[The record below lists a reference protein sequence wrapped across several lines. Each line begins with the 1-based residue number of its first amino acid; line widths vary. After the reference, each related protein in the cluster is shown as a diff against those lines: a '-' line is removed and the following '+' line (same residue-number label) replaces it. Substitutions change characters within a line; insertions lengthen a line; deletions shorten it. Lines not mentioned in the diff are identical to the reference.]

1 MSGSLAPPPRTGGA
15 PHPLSAFSKR
25 SAGPP
30 GAPSPS
36 STDPLAAR
44 RSTLLSAYSRYAN
57 PVSCA
62 TVPPPAIA
70 VSDSAPPPGSVA
82 RSAQLPPAQP
92 LMGSYA
98 TEAMR
103 RNPSSPTTQLSFAQ
117 LSGSP
122 SNPPHAAHPR
132 AAALDAPLATSPQP
146 PSSTTAA
153 GGPRIGGGSRYLV
166 PHYAFG
172 GETHPSFGGPP
183 PPVAQP
189 SAPSSAS
196 PPPPPPPAPPRGA
209 TRFFMEHTE
218 TGVQQER
225 VLPSVPSLAT
235 EASPLPSPALFSS
248 PPDPATA
255 PVGPPLATRV
265 SCAAL
270 ARPGGSSTSSNGRQ
284 PRRDSSEVASQWA
297 PTYSSKELRAFFGE
311 ANSLDETTTAAVAAH
326 HSRPSSRGSSTPEG
340 CAAASAAA
348 LEAGGRR
355 TPSGA
360 GQPPN
365 SGSGLRRSVPTFL
378 QPSGGDRVAQR
389 PLRAASSA
397 VNSAATVS
405 RGRQLLEAA
414 LTSRGIRRMPL
425 RNTPFD
431 SLSAHSQ
438 RQLSA
443 SLKKSQ
449 GTPISDT
456 EADAAVAELKAEG
469 CSEVR
474 DQLITSVA
482 NKSSDNDR
490 SAVIGTPLLSQE
502 LVTLR
507 NGLVSTGAGESVLSR
522 NVHQLMGGN
531 EESLTWDAALPLNE
545 QEGDS
550 KDLSVW
556 HNSLQQAGAPPRKP
570 DATRGDH
577 GSRADAASVD
587 THSSAPPGNRNF
599 HIGGGAA
606 APGAEVYALVNTLTP
621 CFSASGPLPTSA
633 IELSQNVLNAEG
645 TSADAS
651 DSAVAA
657 VAHVNPFCTM
667 TRESGGGSA
676 AALPPQQH
684 YTRYSGLQRGAPPSS
699 SYSASAGKV
708 SRVPLSCYPS
718 VDSSAREKPLN
729 PKVISTAEGTGE
741 AKLPLPPLPQQQ
753 HQQPLSAPGGGD
765 TTPATGPA
773 TGFTTPRGGGAGSI
787 PEAQQ
792 KPQHPLPPS
801 RPSSSHAPSGV
812 GRGSYA
818 ASPYVRDD
826 DARAVDGESPM
837 PLRPPSFDSVPRLE
851 GTQREAVEQGDV
863 EIGAI
868 DAGVHNC
875 TDSDDDGDAVRY
887 SMWDGPSDG
896 DGAAGQPLP
905 QSQPDQCA
913 EPPHWWVPNAGA
925 ANPFSTI
932 DTRAQPKQPHEVQ
945 QQSPPLPAE
954 QPQEQEQRQEAP
966 VDQSFHRE
974 LQPSALP
981 PQRLSMRAIY
991 DSSASRPHPG
1001 QASRR
1006 NQKLSEGSFSTGN
1019 PTEPL
1024 QRVTELQP
1032 SPHNAADTSS
1042 YHDYP
1047 SVSNPFLEPD
1057 ENPLFTTLS
1066 VPLPDGANATANS
1079 GVVRKPHQTLGSSL
1093 VSVRLAQAQQ
1103 ESPQYAEQLRSPNH
1117 LSTSSLEP
1125 SGPLPLSKGS
1135 PAPPVSVLDSITA
1148 LSPRLAGGDGAP
1160 GAASAPSDPAG
1171 VTTGTAAARTPGGT
1185 TLVNPFS
1192 KSAPNPNC
1200 YSSAASVSINCGCA
1214 LSGGTSLTSS
1224 FAGVAGRKKSRR
1236 SVAPCFAIFV
1246 GGAILPPGLQ
1256 SGNSRDRRGFPCI
1269 AVCFSLSSRSP
1280 VVTNSGWSPSG
1291 QPIPSASSRSASVRA
1306 TSLSGSNRA
1315 NTSPVPRPLGTGTL
1329 GGSIGSCVSFCSVK
1343 EALTARGS
1351 VVDRKGIRGTEYGR
1365 RYVRALTDAVLPCAL
1380 HADKW
1385 EAGDQATGT
1394 EVAKVMEALKGCILA
1409 PLGDVVEVM
1418 LMDVL
1423 PQKAEDGFVWKN
1435 NGGRRLAELL
1445 TQAAEAEVRRL
1456 ESTTSSR
1463 GPTANVAA
1471 AAGGTSTTRS
1481 SDALVPISPLNL
1493 ATSAVAYDLKERSSA
1508 LRRVEDLLCTG
1519 QRVEAVEAALAAHLH
1534 VHALLISM
1542 MCPTKDLYLRSVQAV
1557 MQHELLVTSPLAHA
1571 YSMFNEMPLPPFV
1584 LSPPRAGEEGGEE
1597 APASEQRGASEAAQ
1611 HPRQMFLRDQATLQR
1626 TWRRHAAVLLANF
1639 TRHSGGGLLQLAAT
1653 LQQFHL
1659 VVEAHTCL
1667 LLLHLTPLGMAGPA
1681 RAGAEPL
1688 PPASS
1693 LSPEDVE
1700 NLLPRS
1706 DQRQVMEE
1714 IRRRIGIV
1722 GGTYHPTQ
1730 GCRASFLT
1738 PVKTVLTQ
1746 LVQLVSARLDA
1757 RAPPLSLPESAEPP
1771 VLFHGLPH
1779 GQPRDDV
1786 GYRMMQVLWL
1796 RELGLGTE
1804 AGQAL
1809 HALLQRMAPPLAFSL
1824 RAPPRTLNEL
1834 VYLFGGVPPPSR
1846 QPPPDAAD
1854 STTAAARGESAPES
1868 EATTQQPSPSTSSGL
1883 PSHSREGL
1891 PQDTGNAA
1899 AEIPSTNM
1907 LPPMPAT
1914 TEENHLAGLPLPL
1927 NPQQSSPG
1935 TQQHPLSLD
1944 RASPPSTSPGT
1955 AAAPL
1960 TRDQGAAA
1968 LQPPERSA
1976 PSQIPSTHQLQ
1987 AQRQP
1992 LLPPQRATPTTA
2004 SKAGKSRQPAPR
2016 RSRSLDALRNFFF
2029 RRGNSKAASEE
2040 KAEEAKPMHLD
2051 TEKPPAFDP
2060 VTGRWLFEETEE
2072 EKRLRELAKAGP
2084 PKMAPKAA
2092 APTASTTAA
2101 GPTSAPA
2108 AEAAASSPTLLGAA
2122 LPRQPAAD
2130 AARRPGL
2137 ACPGPGAPALA
2148 HAGGGMPAPRPA
2160 GGTPAIVGRN
2170 VIPSTMAGRGAA
2182 RPGGRPQYVDMF
2194 NSIN

>member
-1 MSGSLAPPPRTGGA
+1 
-15 PHPLSAFSKR
+15 
-25 SAGPP
+25 
-30 GAPSPS
+30 
-36 STDPLAAR
+36 
-44 RSTLLSAYSRYAN
+44 
-57 PVSCA
+57 
-62 TVPPPAIA
+62 
-70 VSDSAPPPGSVA
+70 
-82 RSAQLPPAQP
+82 
-92 LMGSYA
+92 
-98 TEAMR
+98 
-103 RNPSSPTTQLSFAQ
+103 
-117 LSGSP
+117 
-122 SNPPHAAHPR
+122 
-132 AAALDAPLATSPQP
+132 
-146 PSSTTAA
+146 
-153 GGPRIGGGSRYLV
+153 
-166 PHYAFG
+166 
-172 GETHPSFGGPP
+172 
-183 PPVAQP
+183 
-189 SAPSSAS
+189 
-196 PPPPPPPAPPRGA
+196 
-209 TRFFMEHTE
+209 MEHTE

-235 EASPLPSPALFSS
+235 EASPLP
-248 PPDPATA
+248 PP
-255 PVGPPLATRV
+255 ATRV
-265 SCAAL
+265 SGAAL

-284 PRRDSSEVASQWA
+284 SRRGSSEVAGQWA
-297 PTYSSKELRAFFGE
+297 PTHSSEELRAFFGE
-311 ANSLDETTTAAVAAH
+311 ANSLDETTTAAAAAH
-326 HSRPSSRGSSTPEG
+326 HSRPSSRGSNTP
-340 CAAASAAA
+340 ASLATASAAA

-378 QPSGGDRVAQR
+378 QPGGGDRVAQR

-397 VNSAATVS
+397 VDSAATVS

-414 LTSRGIRRMPL
+414 LTSRGTRHTPL
-425 RNTPFD
+425 RNTPFA
-431 SLSAHSQ
+431 SLSAHPQ

-443 SLKKSQ
+443 SLKESQ
-449 GTPISDT
+449 GTPISDRET
-456 EADAAVAELKAEG
+456 DAAVAELKAEG

-474 DQLITSVA
+474 DQLITALA
-482 NKSSDNDR
+482 NKSSDNGR
-490 SAVIGTPLLSQE
+490 SAVTGTPLLAQE

-507 NGLVSTGAGESVLSR
+507 HSLVSSGAGDSVLSR
-522 NVHQLMGGN
+522 NVRQLMGGN

-545 QEGDS
+545 QAGDS
-550 KDLSVW
+550 KDLSAW

-587 THSSAPPGNRNF
+587 SHPSAPPGNRNGY
-599 HIGGGAA
+599 IGGGAA

-621 CFSASGPLPTSA
+621 CFGARGPLPTSA
-633 IELSQNVLNAEG
+633 VELSQNALNAEG
-645 TSADAS
+645 TSAGAS

-657 VAHVNPFCTM
+657 MAHVKPFCTM
-667 TRESGGGSA
+667 TRKSGGGST

-684 YTRYSGLQRGAPPSS
+684 YTPYSGFQRGAPPSS
-699 SYSASAGKV
+699 SDSASAGKV
-708 SRVPLSCYPS
+708 SRVPLSCYPG
-718 VDSSAREKPLN
+718 VDSSAREKPRS
-729 PKVISTAEGTGE
+729 PKVISTAEGAGE
-741 AKLPLPPLPQQQ
+741 AKLPLPPLPWQQ
-753 HQQPLSAPGGGD
+753 HQQPLLASGGGD
-765 TTPATGPA
+765 TAPAAGPA

-792 KPQHPLPPS
+792 QKPQHPLPPS
-801 RPSSSHAPSGV
+801 RPSSSHAPSGMS
-812 GRGSYA
+812 RGSYA
-818 ASPYVRDD
+818 ASPYIRDE

-851 GTQREAVEQGDV
+851 GTHREAVEQGDV

-868 DAGVHNC
+868 DAGVLNC
-875 TDSDDDGDAVRY
+875 TDGGDNNAVRY
-887 SMWDGPSDG
+887 SMWDRPSDG

-913 EPPHWWVPNAGA
+913 EPPHSSVPNAGA

-932 DTRAQPKQPHEVQ
+932 HTRAQPKLPHEVQ
-945 QQSPPLPAE
+945 QQSPPPPTQ

-966 VDQSFHRE
+966 ADQSFHRE
-974 LQPSALP
+974 LQPSAHP
-981 PQRLSMRAIY
+981 PPKLSMRAIY

-1001 QASRR
+1001 QASLR
-1006 NQKLSEGSFSTGN
+1006 NKKLSEGSCSTGN

-1024 QRVTELQP
+1024 HRVTELQP

-1042 YHDYP
+1042 CHDYP

-1057 ENPLFTTLS
+1057 ENSLFTTLS
-1066 VPLPDGANATANS
+1066 APLPDGANASANS
-1079 GVVRKPHQTLGSSL
+1079 AVVRKPHQTLGSSL

-1103 ESPQYAEQLRSPNH
+1103 ESLQYAEQLRSPNH

-1125 SGPLPLSKGS
+1125 SGPLPLSKGT
-1135 PAPPVSVLDSITA
+1135 PAPPVSELDSITA

-1160 GAASAPSDPAG
+1160 GAASASSDPAS
-1171 VTTGTAAARTPGGT
+1171 VTMGTAAARTPGGT

-1200 YSSAASVSINCGCA
+1200 YSSAANVSINGGCA
-1214 LSGGTSLTSS
+1214 FSGGTSLTGS
-1224 FAGVAGRKKSRR
+1224 FAGGAGRKKSRR
-1236 SVAPCFAIFV
+1236 SVEPCFAIFV
-1246 GGAILPPGLQ
+1246 GGAVLPPGVQ
-1256 SGNSRDRRGFPCI
+1256 GGNSRDRRGFSCI
-1269 AVCFSLSSRSP
+1269 AVCFSPSSRSP
-1280 VVTNSGWSPSG
+1280 LVTNGGWSPSG

-1306 TSLSGSNRA
+1306 KSLSGSNRA

-1329 GGSIGSCVSFCSVK
+1329 GGSIGTCVSFCSVT

-1365 RYVRALTDAVLPCAL
+1365 RYVRALTEAVLPCAL

-1385 EAGDQATGT
+1385 EARDQATGT
-1394 EVAKVMEALKGCILA
+1394 EVARVMEALKGCVPA

-1418 LMDVL
+1418 LMDAL

-1445 TQAAEAEVRRL
+1445 TDAAEAEARRL
-1456 ESTTSSR
+1456 ESTASSR
-1463 GPTANVAA
+1463 GPTANVTA
-1471 AAGGTSTTRS
+1471 AAGGTSATRS

-1493 ATSAVAYDLKERSSA
+1493 ATGAVACDPKERSAA

-1519 QRVEAVEAALAAHLH
+1519 QRVEAVEAALEAHLH

-1571 YSMFNEMPLPPFV
+1571 YSMFNEMPLPPLV
-1584 LSPPRAGEEGGEE
+1584 LSPPRACEEGGEE
-1597 APASEQRGASEAAQ
+1597 APASGRGGASEAAQ
-1611 HPRQMFLRDQATLQR
+1611 HQRQIFLRDQATLQR

-1639 TRHSGGGLLQLAAT
+1639 TRHSGGGLLQLAVT
-1653 LQQFHL
+1653 LQQLHL

-1688 PPASS
+1688 PPTSS

-1700 NLLPRS
+1700 NLLPRP

-1834 VYLFGGVPPPSR
+1834 VYLFGGVPPPSP
-1846 QPPPDAAD
+1846 QPPPDVAGSA
-1854 STTAAARGESAPES
+1854 TAAARGESAPES
-1868 EATTQQPSPSTSSGL
+1868 EATTQQPSPFTSSRL

-1891 PQDTGNAA
+1891 PQDTDNAA
-1899 AEIPSTNM
+1899 AEIPSTTM
-1907 LPPMPAT
+1907 LPSMPAT
-1914 TEENHLAGLPLPL
+1914 TEENHPAGLSLPL
-1927 NPQQSSPG
+1927 NPQQSPPG
-1935 TQQHPLSLD
+1935 TPQHPLSLD

-1960 TRDQGAAA
+1960 TRDQRAAA
-1968 LQPPERSA
+1968 LHPPEQSA
-1976 PSQIPSTHQLQ
+1976 PSRIPSTHQLQ

-1992 LLPPQRATPTTA
+1992 LLPPQRAAPTTA
-2004 SKAGKSRQPAPR
+2004 SKAGAEATQAPAAGKSRQPAPR

-2029 RRGNSKAASEE
+2029 RRGNSEAASEE

-2101 GPTSAPA
+2101 GPTSATA
-2108 AEAAASSPTLLGAA
+2108 AEAAAPSPALLGAA
-2122 LPRQPAAD
+2122 LPRQPAAG

-2137 ACPGPGAPALA
+2137 ACPGPGAPAPV

-2160 GGTPAIVGRN
+2160 GGAPAIVGRN
-2170 VIPSTMAGRGAA
+2170 VLPPTMAGRGAA